1 MRTFSLALMLV
12 DRNYF
17 NAVSMN
23 QVKAEGCAG
32 VFFNGARYLMEE
44 LSVSFR
50 MTGSDDSAA

>member
-1 MRTFSLALMLV
+1 MLV

-23 QVKAEGCAG
+23 EVKAEGRAC

-44 LSVSFR
+44 LSVSFC